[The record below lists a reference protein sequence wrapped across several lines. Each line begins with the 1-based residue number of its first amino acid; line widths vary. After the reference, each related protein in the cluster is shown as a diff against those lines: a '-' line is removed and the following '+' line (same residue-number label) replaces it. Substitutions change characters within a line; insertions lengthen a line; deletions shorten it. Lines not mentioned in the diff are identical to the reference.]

1 MVKIIRN
8 TNLEQLP
15 CVVTIGNFDGVHLG
29 HQALLTEVKKRAH
42 DLKLESAVITFEPN
56 PKDYFSQNKPQTR
69 ISSLREKI
77 ELFNEIEI
85 DRVHIIKF
93 NQEFSKVTAN
103 EFISVLIKQLKVK
116 QIVVGEDFCFGR
128 GREGGIKQLSASS
141 MKLNIKNKILMDGK
155 RISSTLIRNLLA
167 NDKLDEANKYI
178 GRPYSISGKV
188 VHGEKRG
195 RKIGFPTANIHMR
208 HNRPPLKG
216 VFAVKFQNHFGV
228 ANLGIRPSIKGEK
241 KLQLEVHLLNF
252 SSDLYGQHVSVI
264 FLKKLRDEKKFK
276 SLDELKEQ
284 IKLDVIKAKLFFD
297 KKNL

>member
-1 MVKIIRN
+1 MKIIRN

-77 ELFNEIEI
+77 ELFNEIKI

-116 QIVVGEDFCFGR
+116 EIVVGEDFCFGR
-128 GREGGIKQLSASS
+128 GREGGINKLSASS

-167 NDKLDEANKYI
+167 NDKLDQANKYI

>member
-1 MVKIIRN
+1 MKIIRN

-29 HQALLTEVKKRAH
+29 HQALLDEVKKRAH

-77 ELFNEIEI
+77 ELFNEIKI

-103 EFISVLIKQLKVK
+103 EFISVLIKKLKVK
-116 QIVVGEDFCFGR
+116 EIVVGEDFCFGV
-128 GREGGIKQLSASS
+128 GREGSIKQLSESS
-141 MKLNIKNKILMDGK
+141 MELNIKNKILIDGK

-167 NDKLDEANKYI
+167 NDKLYEANKYI

>member
-1 MVKIIRN
+1 MKIIRN

-15 CVVTIGNFDGVHLG
+15 CVITIGNFDGVHLG

-77 ELFNEIEI
+77 ELFNEIKI

-116 QIVVGEDFCFGR
+116 EIVVGEDFCFGR
-128 GREGGIKQLSASS
+128 GREGSIKQLSASS

>member
-1 MVKIIRN
+1 MKIIRN

-77 ELFNEIEI
+77 ELFNEIKI

-103 EFISVLIKQLKVK
+103 EFISVLIKKLKVK
-116 QIVVGEDFCFGR
+116 EIVVGEDFCFGR

-284 IKLDVIKAKLFFD
+284 IKLDVIKAKLFFE

>member
-1 MVKIIRN
+1 VKIIRN

-77 ELFNEIEI
+77 ELFNEIKI

-116 QIVVGEDFCFGR
+116 EIVVGEDFCFGR

-167 NDKLDEANKYI
+167 NDKLDQANKYI

-241 KLQLEVHLLNF
+241 KLHLEVHLLNF

>member
-1 MVKIIRN
+1 MKIIRN
-8 TNLEQLP
+8 SNLEQLP

-29 HQALLTEVKKRAH
+29 HQALLNEVKKRAH
-42 DLKLESAVITFEPN
+42 ELKLESAVITFEPN

-77 ELFNEIEI
+77 ELFNEIKI

-116 QIVVGEDFCFGR
+116 EIVVGEDFCFGR

-167 NDKLDEANKYI
+167 NDKLDQANKYI

>member
-1 MVKIIRN
+1 MCRHD
-8 TNLEQLP
+8 
-15 CVVTIGNFDGVHLG
+15 CNFDGVHLG
-29 HQALLTEVKKRAH
+29 HQALLDEVKKRAY

-77 ELFNEIEI
+77 ELFNEIKI

-103 EFISVLIKQLKVK
+103 EFIRVLIKQLKVK
-116 QIVVGEDFCFGR
+116 EIVVGEDFCFGR

-141 MKLNIKNKILMDGK
+141 MKLNIKNKILIDGK

-252 SSDLYGQHVSVI
+252 SSDLYGQHVCVI

>member
-1 MVKIIRN
+1 MKIIRN

-77 ELFNEIEI
+77 ELFNEIKI

-116 QIVVGEDFCFGR
+116 EIVVGEDFCFGR

-141 MKLNIKNKILMDGK
+141 MKLNIKNKILIDGK

-167 NDKLDEANKYI
+167 NDKLDQANKYI

>member
-1 MVKIIRN
+1 MKIIRN
-8 TNLEQLP
+8 SNLEQLP

-77 ELFNEIEI
+77 ELFNEIKI

-103 EFISVLIKQLKVK
+103 EFISVLIKKLKVK
-116 QIVVGEDFCFGR
+116 EIVVGEDFCFGR
-128 GREGGIKQLSASS
+128 GREGGINQLSASS

-216 VFAVKFQNHFGV
+216 VFAVKFQKHFGV

>member
-1 MVKIIRN
+1 MKIIRN

-15 CVVTIGNFDGVHLG
+15 CVGTIGNFDGVHLG
-29 HQALLTEVKKRAH
+29 HQALLNEVKKRAH

-77 ELFNEIEI
+77 ELFNEIKI

-93 NQEFSKVTAN
+93 NQEFSNVTAN
-103 EFISVLIKQLKVK
+103 EFISVLIKQLRVK
-116 QIVVGEDFCFGR
+116 EIVIGEDFCFGR

-141 MKLNIKNKILMDGK
+141 MKLNIKNKILMDGQ

-167 NDKLDEANKYI
+167 NDKLDQANKYI

>member
-1 MVKIIRN
+1 MKIIRN
-8 TNLEQLP
+8 SNLEQLP

-29 HQALLTEVKKRAH
+29 HQALLAEVKKRAH

-77 ELFNEIEI
+77 ELFNEIKI

-103 EFISVLIKQLKVK
+103 EFISVLIKKLKVK
-116 QIVVGEDFCFGR
+116 EIVVGEDFCFGM
-128 GREGGIKQLSASS
+128 GREGSIKQLSESS
-141 MKLNIKNKILMDGK
+141 MELNIKNKILIDGK

-216 VFAVKFQNHFGV
+216 VFAVKFQKHFGV

>member
-1 MVKIIRN
+1 MKIIRN

-77 ELFNEIEI
+77 ELFNEIKI

-116 QIVVGEDFCFGR
+116 EIVVGEDFCFGR

-167 NDKLDEANKYI
+167 NDKLDQANKYI

-252 SSDLYGQHVSVI
+252 SSDLYSQHVNVI

>member
-1 MVKIIRN
+1 VKIIRN
-8 TNLEQLP
+8 SNLEQLP

-29 HQALLTEVKKRAH
+29 HQTLLAEVKKRAH
-42 DLKLESAVITFEPN
+42 ILKLESAVITFEPN

-77 ELFNEIEI
+77 ELFNEIKI

-116 QIVVGEDFCFGR
+116 EIVVGEDFCFGR

-178 GRPYSISGKV
+178 GRPYCISGKV

-252 SSDLYGQHVSVI
+252 SSDLYGQHVRVI

>member
-1 MVKIIRN
+1 MN

-56 PKDYFSQNKPQTR
+56 PKDYFSQSKPQTR

-77 ELFNEIEI
+77 ELFNEIKI

-93 NQEFSKVTAN
+93 NQEFSNLTAN
-103 EFISVLIKQLKVK
+103 EFISVLIKKFKVK
-116 QIVVGEDFCFGR
+116 EIIIGEDFCFGR
-128 GREGGIKQLSASS
+128 GREGSIKQLSASS

>member
-1 MVKIIRN
+1 VKILRN
-8 TNLEQLP
+8 YNLEQLP
-15 CVVTIGNFDGVHLG
+15 CVITIGNFDGVHLG
-29 HQALLTEVKKRAH
+29 HQALLTEVKRRAY
-42 DLKLESAVITFEPN
+42 DLRVESAVMTFEPN
-56 PKDYFSQNKPQTR
+56 PKDYFSDDKPQTS

-77 ELFNEIEI
+77 ERFNEFKI

-103 EFISVLIKQLKVK
+103 KFINILIQKLKVK
-116 QIVVGEDFCFGR
+116 EIVIGEDFCFGS
-128 GREGGIKQLSASS
+128 GREGGVKQLSASS
-141 MKLNIKNKILMDGK
+141 MNLNIQNKILIGDT
-155 RISSTLIRNLLA
+155 RISSTSIRKLLA
-167 NDKLDEANKYI
+167 NDDLEEVKKFM

-195 RKIGFPTANIHMR
+195 RQIGFPTANIHMR

-228 ANLGIRPSIKGEK
+228 ANLGIRPSIKGEN
-241 KLQLEVHLLNF
+241 KLQLEVHLFNF

-276 SLDELKEQ
+276 TLNDLKEQ
-284 IKLDVIKAKLFFD
+284 IKLDVTKAKLFFE
-297 KKNL
+297 KQNL

>member
-1 MVKIIRN
+1 MKIIRN

-15 CVVTIGNFDGVHLG
+15 CVVTIGNFVGVHLG

-77 ELFNEIEI
+77 ELFNEIKI

-93 NQEFSKVTAN
+93 NQEFSKVTAS
-103 EFISVLIKQLKVK
+103 EFIGVLIKQLKVK
-116 QIVVGEDFCFGR
+116 EIVVGEDFCFGR

>member
-1 MVKIIRN
+1 VKIIRN

-77 ELFNEIEI
+77 ELFNEIKI

-116 QIVVGEDFCFGR
+116 EIVVGEDFCFGR
-128 GREGGIKQLSASS
+128 GREGSIKQLSASS

-167 NDKLDEANKYI
+167 NDKLDQANKYI

-276 SLDELKEQ
+276 SLDEMKEQ

>member
-1 MVKIIRN
+1 VKIIRN

-29 HQALLTEVKKRAH
+29 HQALLTEVKKRAY

-56 PKDYFSQNKPQTR
+56 PKDYFSQNKPQMR

-77 ELFNEIEI
+77 ELFNEIKI

-103 EFISVLIKQLKVK
+103 EFISVLFKQLKVK
-116 QIVVGEDFCFGR
+116 EIVVGEDFCFGR

-167 NDKLDEANKYI
+167 NDKLDQANKYI

-188 VHGEKRG
+188 VHGEKIG
-195 RKIGFPTANIHMR
+195 RKIGFPTANIHMN

>member
-1 MVKIIRN
+1 MKIIRN
-8 TNLEQLP
+8 SNLEQLP

-29 HQALLTEVKKRAH
+29 HQALLAEVKKRAH
-42 DLKLESAVITFEPN
+42 VLKLESAVITFEPN

-77 ELFNEIEI
+77 ELFNEIKI

-103 EFISVLIKQLKVK
+103 EFISVLIKKLKVK
-116 QIVVGEDFCFGR
+116 EIVVGEDFCFGM
-128 GREGGIKQLSASS
+128 GREGSIKQLSESS
-141 MKLNIKNKILMDGK
+141 MELNIKNKILIDGK

-216 VFAVKFQNHFGV
+216 VFAVKFQKHFGV

-284 IKLDVIKAKLFFD
+284 IKLDVIEAKLFFD

>member
-1 MVKIIRN
+1 MKIIRN

-29 HQALLTEVKKRAH
+29 HQALLDEVKKRAH

-77 ELFNEIEI
+77 ELFNEIKI

-116 QIVVGEDFCFGR
+116 EIVVGEDFCFGR

-141 MKLNIKNKILMDGK
+141 MKLNIKNKILMDGQ

-167 NDKLDEANKYI
+167 NDKLDQANKYI

-252 SSDLYGQHVSVI
+252 SSDLYGQHVGVI

>member
-1 MVKIIRN
+1 MKIIRN
-8 TNLEQLP
+8 SNLEQLP

-77 ELFNEIEI
+77 ELFNEIKI

-116 QIVVGEDFCFGR
+116 EIVVGEDFCFGR

-167 NDKLDEANKYI
+167 NDKLDQANKYI

>member
-1 MVKIIRN
+1 VKIIRN
-8 TNLEQLP
+8 SNLEQLP

-29 HQALLTEVKKRAH
+29 HQALLAEVKKRAH
-42 DLKLESAVITFEPN
+42 VLKLESAVITFEPN

-77 ELFNEIEI
+77 ELFNEIKI

-103 EFISVLIKQLKVK
+103 EFISVLIKKLKVK
-116 QIVVGEDFCFGR
+116 EIVVGEDFCFGV
-128 GREGGIKQLSASS
+128 GREGSIKQLSESS
-141 MKLNIKNKILMDGK
+141 MELNIKNKILMDGK

-216 VFAVKFQNHFGV
+216 VFAVKFQKHFGV

-284 IKLDVIKAKLFFD
+284 IKLDVIEAKLFFE

>member
-1 MVKIIRN
+1 MKIIRN
-8 TNLEQLP
+8 SNLEQLP

-29 HQALLTEVKKRAH
+29 HQALLAEVKKRAH

-77 ELFNEIEI
+77 ELFNEIKI

-116 QIVVGEDFCFGR
+116 EIVVGEDFCFGR
-128 GREGGIKQLSASS
+128 GREGGIKKLSASS

>member
-1 MVKIIRN
+1 MKIIRN

-77 ELFNEIEI
+77 ELFNEIKI

-116 QIVVGEDFCFGR
+116 EIVVGEDFCFGR

-167 NDKLDEANKYI
+167 NDKLEQANKYI

>member
-1 MVKIIRN
+1 MKIIRN
-8 TNLEQLP
+8 SNLEQLP

-29 HQALLTEVKKRAH
+29 HQALLAEVKKRAH

-77 ELFNEIEI
+77 ELFNEIKI

-116 QIVVGEDFCFGR
+116 EIVVGEDFCFGR

-167 NDKLDEANKYI
+167 NDKLDQANKYI

>member
-1 MVKIIRN
+1 VKIIRN

-77 ELFNEIEI
+77 ELFNEIKI

-116 QIVVGEDFCFGR
+116 EIVVGEDFCFGR

-141 MKLNIKNKILMDGK
+141 MKLNIKNKIIMDGK

-167 NDKLDEANKYI
+167 NDKLDQANKYI

-241 KLQLEVHLLNF
+241 KLHLEVHLLNF

-284 IKLDVIKAKLFFD
+284 IKLDVIKAKLFF
-297 KKNL
+297 

>member
-1 MVKIIRN
+1 MKIIRN

-29 HQALLTEVKKRAH
+29 HQALLAEVKKRAH

-77 ELFNEIEI
+77 ELFNEIKI

-116 QIVVGEDFCFGR
+116 EIVVGEDFCFGR

-167 NDKLDEANKYI
+167 NDKLDQANKYI

>member
-1 MVKIIRN
+1 MKIIRN
-8 TNLEQLP
+8 SNLEQLP

-29 HQALLTEVKKRAH
+29 HQTLLAEVKKRAH
-42 DLKLESAVITFEPN
+42 VLKLESAVITFEPN

-77 ELFNEIEI
+77 ELFNEIKI

-116 QIVVGEDFCFGR
+116 EIVVGEDFCFGR

>member
-1 MVKIIRN
+1 VKIIRN

-77 ELFNEIEI
+77 ELFNEIKI

-116 QIVVGEDFCFGR
+116 EIVVGEDFCFGK
-128 GREGGIKQLSASS
+128 GREGSIKQLSASS
-141 MKLNIKNKILMDGK
+141 MKLNIKNRILMDGK

-167 NDKLDEANKYI
+167 NDKLDQANKYI

>member
-1 MVKIIRN
+1 MKIIRN

-77 ELFNEIEI
+77 ELFNEIKI

-116 QIVVGEDFCFGR
+116 EIVVGEDFCFGR
-128 GREGGIKQLSASS
+128 GREGSIKQLSASS
-141 MKLNIKNKILMDGK
+141 MKLNIKNKILIDGK

-216 VFAVKFQNHFGV
+216 VFAVKFQKHFGV

>member
-1 MVKIIRN
+1 MKIIRN

-77 ELFNEIEI
+77 ELFNEIKI

-116 QIVVGEDFCFGR
+116 EIVVGEDFCFGK

-284 IKLDVIKAKLFFD
+284 IKLDVIEAKLFFE

>member
-1 MVKIIRN
+1 MKIIRN

-77 ELFNEIEI
+77 ELFNEIKI

-116 QIVVGEDFCFGR
+116 EIVVGEDFCFGR

-167 NDKLDEANKYI
+167 NDKLDQANKYI

-284 IKLDVIKAKLFFD
+284 IKLDVIEAKLFFE

>member
-1 MVKIIRN
+1 MKIIRN

-77 ELFNEIEI
+77 ELFNEIKI

-116 QIVVGEDFCFGR
+116 EIVVGEDFCFGR

-167 NDKLDEANKYI
+167 NDKLDQANKYI

-252 SSDLYGQHVSVI
+252 SSDLYGQHVSVM

-284 IKLDVIKAKLFFD
+284 IKLDVIKAKLFID

>member
-1 MVKIIRN
+1 MKIIRN

-77 ELFNEIEI
+77 ELFNEIKI

-116 QIVVGEDFCFGR
+116 EIVVGEDFCFGR

-141 MKLNIKNKILMDGK
+141 MKLNIKNKILIDGK

-167 NDKLDEANKYI
+167 TDKLDQANKYI
-178 GRPYSISGKV
+178 GRPFSISGKV

>member
-1 MVKIIRN
+1 MKIIRN

-77 ELFNEIEI
+77 ELFNEIKI

-103 EFISVLIKQLKVK
+103 EFISVLIKKLKVK
-116 QIVVGEDFCFGR
+116 EIVVGEDFCFGR

-141 MKLNIKNKILMDGK
+141 MKLNIKNKILIDGK

>member
-1 MVKIIRN
+1 MKIIRN

-15 CVVTIGNFDGVHLG
+15 CIVTIGNFDGVHLG

-77 ELFNEIEI
+77 ELFNEIKI

-116 QIVVGEDFCFGR
+116 EIVVGEDFCFGR
-128 GREGGIKQLSASS
+128 GREGSIKQLSASS

-167 NDKLDEANKYI
+167 NDKLDQANKYI

>member
-1 MVKIIRN
+1 MKIIRN
-8 TNLEQLP
+8 SNLEQLP

-77 ELFNEIEI
+77 ELFNEIKI

-116 QIVVGEDFCFGR
+116 EIVVGEDFCFGR
-128 GREGGIKQLSASS
+128 GREGSIKQLSASS

-216 VFAVKFQNHFGV
+216 VFAVKFQKHFGV

>member
-1 MVKIIRN
+1 MKIIRN

-77 ELFNEIEI
+77 ELFNEIKI

-103 EFISVLIKQLKVK
+103 EFISVLIKKLKVK
-116 QIVVGEDFCFGR
+116 EIVVGEDFCFGM
-128 GREGGIKQLSASS
+128 GREGSIKQLSESS
-141 MKLNIKNKILMDGK
+141 MELNIKNKILIDGK

>member
-1 MVKIIRN
+1 MKIVRN
-8 TNLEQLP
+8 SNLEQLP

-29 HQALLTEVKKRAH
+29 HQTLLAEVKKRAH

-77 ELFNEIEI
+77 ELFNEIKI
-85 DRVHIIKF
+85 DRIHIIKF

-103 EFISVLIKQLKVK
+103 EFISLLIKQLKVK
-116 QIVVGEDFCFGR
+116 EIIIGEDFCFGK

-141 MKLNIKNKILMDGK
+141 MKLNIKNKILIDGK

-167 NDKLDEANKYI
+167 NDKLDQANKYI

-252 SSDLYGQHVSVI
+252 SLDLYGQHVSVI

>member
-1 MVKIIRN
+1 MKIIRN

-77 ELFNEIEI
+77 ELFNEIKI

-103 EFISVLIKQLKVK
+103 EFISVLIKQLRVK
-116 QIVVGEDFCFGR
+116 EIVVGEDFCFGR

-167 NDKLDEANKYI
+167 NDKLDQANKYI